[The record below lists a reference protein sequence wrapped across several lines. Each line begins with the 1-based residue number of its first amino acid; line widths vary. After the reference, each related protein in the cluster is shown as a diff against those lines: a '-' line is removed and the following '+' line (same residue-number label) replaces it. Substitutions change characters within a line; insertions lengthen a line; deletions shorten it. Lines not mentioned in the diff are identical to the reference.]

1 MPFTPFHLGPGA
13 LFKAVAGDRFS
24 FMVFGGS
31 QILID
36 LEPAVRLM
44 TGSAIL
50 HGFTHTLLGALLIG
64 TLAGGIGKPVT
75 ERVLRGTD
83 IPCHNFTWRVSFT
96 SAYIGTL
103 SHVLLDA
110 IMHWDVAPWYPFT
123 LSNPLL
129 GLTSDGWLHLI
140 CIGCGGVGIVLF
152 FGRWVWATL
161 PAPST
166 PHSG

>member
-13 LFKAVAGDRFS
+13 LFKAVAGDHFS

-83 IPCHNFTWRVSFT
+83 TMPQ
-96 SAYIGTL
+96 L
-103 SHVLLDA
+103 HVAGLIYVRL
-110 IMHWDVAPWYPFT
+110 HWH
-123 LSNPLL
+123 PLAC
-129 GLTSDGWLHLI
+129 T
-140 CIGCGGVGIVLF
+140 
-152 FGRWVWATL
+152 T
-161 PAPST
+161 
-166 PHSG
+166 

>member
-1 MPFTPFHLGPGA
+1 MDCWPYGSRRRV
-13 LFKAVAGDRFS
+13 FKVVAGDHFS

-83 IPCHNFTWRVSFT
+83 IPCHNFTWRVSLT
-96 SAYIGTL
+96 SAAHCL
-103 SHVLLDA
+103 
-110 IMHWDVAPWYPFT
+110 
-123 LSNPLL
+123 
-129 GLTSDGWLHLI
+129 
-140 CIGCGGVGIVLF
+140 
-152 FGRWVWATL
+152 
-161 PAPST
+161 APS
-166 PHSG
+166 PAYNN